1 MQKHQ
6 QWWKQSCARGQVG
19 HGQEFVE
26 TTKRAR
32 ISAFD
37 LKEHDMDLATMFSLL
52 TSASA
57 TSHVDN
63 YQIYLELKCVYS
75 HKVSHVSFYE

>member
-6 QWWKQSCARGQVG
+6 QWWTQSCARGQVG

-26 TTKRAR
+26 TIMRVR

-37 LKEHDMDLATMFSLL
+37 LKEHVMDLATLSSLL

-57 TSHVDN
+57 TSHVN
-63 YQIYLELKCVYS
+63 
-75 HKVSHVSFYE
+75 